1 MKNKQAFTLIE
12 LLVVVLIIG
21 ILAAVALPQYQKAVV
36 KARVA
41 QLYTAVSSAAQAAE
55 SYKMANGNW
64 PATFE
69 DLDIEFPLTLE
80 ERTGNN
86 SCGISTGTGFT
97 IAKGKGFVLVLSP
110 YSVLGLLTEGQYQC
124 GGLAHRSTAEHPG
137 KYCIEIIGGGR
148 WHNANGDFCTKIMKM
163 QPMPEAATSG
173 VNWFQ

>member
-41 QLYTAVSSAAQAAE
+41 QSYTAVSSAAQAAE